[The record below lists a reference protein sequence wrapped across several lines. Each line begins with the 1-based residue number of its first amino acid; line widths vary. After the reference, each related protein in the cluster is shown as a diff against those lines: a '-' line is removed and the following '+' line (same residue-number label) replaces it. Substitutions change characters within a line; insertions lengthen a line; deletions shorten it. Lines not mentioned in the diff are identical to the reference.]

1 MNMIC
6 VGNKKV
12 LDLYKKQ
19 YWYPHFVE
27 NTLKQE
33 WSSYSSEGT
42 SELQIK
48 RQKLRMLFCCEGK
61 DTLVQAFLWGGT
73 PQGVAFWNKTSD
85 ALQFGYSEYVRYNKY
100 VHTKE
105 RYSDLMFG

>member
-27 NTLKQE
+27 NTLKQG
-33 WSSYSSEGT
+33 WSSYLSEGT

-48 RQKLRMLFCCEGK
+48 RQKLRMLFCCDGES
-61 DTLVQAFLWGGT
+61 TLFRAFFWRGT
-73 PQGVAFWNKTSD
+73 PQGTAFWDKVSD
-85 ALQFGYSEYVRYNKY
+85 VLIGCPQYIRYNKY

-105 RYSDLMFG
+105 KYSDLMFD